1 MHGVKRTKNTL
12 EAPGFMRFL
21 QRQADFQKKTAAEF
35 WFEHACCIHTH
46 IALEASAGSGS
57 PKANKNSGR
66 VAQWRFKRFTRDSFY
81 RCTSLGKQ
89 H

>member
-1 MHGVKRTKNTL
+1 MHGVKRSKNAL

-21 QRQADFQKKTAAEF
+21 QRQAGFQKKTGAKF
-35 WFEHACCIHTH
+35 RFVHACCIHTH

-81 RCTSLGKQ
+81 RCSGPGKQ
-89 H
+89 R